1 MRNFARRLAQVA
13 FITLLAAGVAT
24 TTSCGKKT
32 PEQRLE
38 EARKLLQEKQVP
50 LAVLKLKDIIKDH
63 GDEDAGIEAR
73 FGLAAIYTQLR
84 RDENLANA
92 RDLYLEIYK
101 KLGIK
106 DERGFAAHRQAI
118 ELHMALGA
126 FDKALELVDDGIA
139 KAADDPEQQTQIRTL
154 RAVMLLA
161 GGTDEQKEEAKTYLH
176 TQMVNDDADPVLRG
190 QSRELLAKYLR
201 DKGKYDESSAVYDEW
216 LAKYPDDSV
225 NPMLVIT
232 KAINSQLAGRP
243 EEAAAL
249 LDAGEK
255 SLLAAV
261 EAELNMERKSQMLND
276 LAQLMAAARAFD
288 RAEAAFR
295 RIMALQPATQTAL
308 NAQFQIAEMYLR
320 NRMPDQAQATLEAIA
335 RENANTQ
342 IAEMAQGGLRMVEQ
356 LRAQMAAQET
366 SPTLTA
372 TPAAP

>member
-1 MRNFARRLAQVA
+1 
-13 FITLLAAGVAT
+13 
-24 TTSCGKKT
+24 
-32 PEQRLE
+32 
-38 EARKLLQEKQVP
+38 
-50 LAVLKLKDIIKDH
+50 
-63 GDEDAGIEAR
+63 
-73 FGLAAIYTQLR
+73 
-84 RDENLANA
+84 
-92 RDLYLEIYK
+92 
-101 KLGIK
+101 
-106 DERGFAAHRQAI
+106 
-118 ELHMALGA
+118 
-126 FDKALELVDDGIA
+126 
-139 KAADDPEQQTQIRTL
+139 
-154 RAVMLLA
+154 
-161 GGTDEQKEEAKTYLH
+161 
-176 TQMVNDDADPVLRG
+176 
-190 QSRELLAKYLR
+190 
-201 DKGKYDESSAVYDEW
+201 VYDEW